1 MKKED
6 YQVLRELLKEF
17 REEDAGLKA
26 RIEEHD
32 GRVKE
37 AELRLRP
44 YRTRSLRTER
54 YFPPGGWRY
63 YIKKK

>member
-17 REEDAGLKA
+17 REEDAELKA

-37 AELRLRP
+37 AEAH
-44 YRTRSLRTER
+44 
-54 YFPPGGWRY
+54 F
-63 YIKKK
+63 

>member
-37 AELRLRP
+37 AELRLK
-44 YRTRSLRTER
+44 TT
-54 YFPPGGWRY
+54 
-63 YIKKK
+63 I